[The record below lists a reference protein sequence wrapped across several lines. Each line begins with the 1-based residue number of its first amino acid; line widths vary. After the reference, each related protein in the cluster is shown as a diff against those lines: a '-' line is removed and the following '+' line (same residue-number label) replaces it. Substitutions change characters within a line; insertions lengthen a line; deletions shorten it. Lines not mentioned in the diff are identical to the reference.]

1 MQKVSPLHQTFTKNF
16 LVCIDNGFYKRPR
29 SYPRS
34 SARDHRT
41 EDHTKVRVTIP
52 FNRVQEFIFADEL
65 GCHISGS
72 FGFQI
77 DYDTRYLY
85 EGQVVRISNF
95 EVGRQL
101 RCLARGQAAQEFYAG
116 YDPHQDDEFV
126 FVALLFWRVFY
137 FGNDFVEI
145 RSCAGGFS
153 TVRFNPDYPEF
164 EDFMTRY
171 L

>member
-1 MQKVSPLHQTFTKNF
+1 MVSTNVRDLTRVPVPETIELRIIRKYESRYRSI
-16 LVCIDNGFYKRPR
+16 VYK
-29 SYPRS
+29 S
-34 SARDHRT
+34 SSS
-41 EDHTKVRVTIP
+41 P
-52 FNRVQEFIFADEL
+52 MN
-65 GCHISGS
+65 CGS

-101 RCLARGQAAQEFYAG
+101 RRLARGQAAQEFYAG

-153 TVRFNPDYPEF
+153 TVRFNPDYPKF
-164 EDFMTRY
+164 DDLMTRY
-171 L
+171 R